1 MRFGFG
7 IYNHIFLGPI
17 EMATFTNLFFLFFSF
32 LSFNK
37 LNNNKK
43 RSGDLNLKHL
53 Y

>member
-17 EMATFTNLFFLFFSF
+17 EMATFTNLFFFFSF